1 MIGMFKI
8 RSNLIIIVIIAI
20 ILIEL
25 SLPFIFSN
33 KFSFSELIL
42 WGSSLLVLAAIL
54 FFIVSSAIDKEK
66 ELNQIQNENFIDSK
80 KFETKKMIF
89 VSIVAFSI
97 YYFIYNIF
105 TKANILEN
113 SIIIFLPNI
122 LWIILMLGYIGS
134 LWYKKKHELY

>member
-1 MIGMFKI
+1 MFKI
-8 RSNLIIIVIIAI
+8 KSNLIILVLIAI

-33 KFSFSELIL
+33 KFSFTELIL

-54 FFIVSSAIDKEK
+54 FIIVSSAVDKEK
-66 ELNQIQNENFIDSK
+66 KLNQIQDDNSINSK
-80 KFETKKMIF
+80 KIEIKKMIF
-89 VSIVAFSI
+89 VAIVAFSI

-105 TKANILEN
+105 TKADVLEN

-122 LWIILMLGYIGS
+122 LWVILMLGYIGS
-134 LWYKKKHELY
+134 LWYKKKHELL